1 MGIRLRPAG
10 VRWSLLALLV
20 CASGTAGL
28 AACSGGGGGGGAT
41 VVSVS
46 GTTRDWKSGLVV
58 GNASLR
64 SVGIS
69 PEVTGESDAGGA
81 FTLEGIPINGYVIF
95 DVSAVGYERTHSP
108 AILVEEQARSGV
120 VLEMIAQDDAAELQA
135 GFGVTGTSGHGHI
148 LGSTRHPDGAGI
160 AGVAVLQI
168 LPVTFDAA
176 GPYFLASGGTP
187 ATGASQTTADGGFVF
202 FNVSTGNVA
211 VQAAAAGF
219 VFQPTASVIRN
230 GAWSLA
236 YLTGEGSGPGGTPT
250 PTPSGTPP
258 PQSFAADVYP
268 IFAAKGCSTQNACH
282 KSGNPGGNFR
292 LDQAAGQIHAG
303 VFARVNLGAPDQSLL
318 LTKPLFEAVSN
329 HGGGNIFL
337 TNEDPDYK
345 TILYWIQQGAENN

>member
-1 MGIRLRPAG
+1 MGIRLRTAG
-10 VRWSLLALLV
+10 GRWSLLAFV
-20 CASGTAGL
+20 TCIAGL
-28 AACSGGGGGGGAT
+28 AACNGGGGGGGAT

-46 GTTRDWKSGLVV
+46 GTTRDWKTGAVV
-58 GNASLR
+58 GNASIR
-64 SVGIS
+64 SVGIA
-69 PEVTGESDAGGA
+69 PEVTGESDAAGA

-95 DVSAVGYERTHSP
+95 DVSAVGYARTHSP
-108 AILVEEQARSGV
+108 AILVEEQALGGV
-120 VLEMIAQDDAAELQA
+120 VLETIAQGDAAALQT
-135 GFGVTGTSGHGHI
+135 GFGVTGTNGHGNI
-148 LGSTRHPDGAGI
+148 LGGTRYADGAGI

-176 GPYFLASGGTP
+176 GPYFLGSGGTP
-187 ATGASQTTADGGFVF
+187 ATGATQTTADGGFVF

-219 VFQPTASVIRN
+219 VFLPTASVIRN

-236 YLTGEGSGPGGTPT
+236 YLTGDGSGPGGTPT
-250 PTPSGTPP
+250 PTPTGTPP

-292 LDQAAGQIHAG
+292 LDQAANQIHAA
-303 VFARVNLGAPDQSLL
+303 VFARVNLATPDQSLM
-318 LTKPLFEAVSN
+318 LTKPLFEAVPN